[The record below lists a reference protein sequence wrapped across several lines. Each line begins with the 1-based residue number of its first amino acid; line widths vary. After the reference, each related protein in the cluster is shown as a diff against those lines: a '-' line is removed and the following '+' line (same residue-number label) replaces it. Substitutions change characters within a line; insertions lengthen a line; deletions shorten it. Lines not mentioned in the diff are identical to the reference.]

1 MSKRLAL
8 TVVLCFILG
17 VVLASCAGMATKPT
31 EANFKEPSVTLDYV
45 LIDYYNGF
53 WAYGKAET
61 MKGKAPSGGGT
72 AAVTLAFLFDITNPN
87 SYPIQYESG
96 SFYVFFDD
104 YELRVVNDNNP
115 MWIPAGMSNKKVL
128 TVTIDVWT
136 TYAKFLLA
144 GKQQALDRGDDPW
157 KKVEEWFTNLP
168 LMSFPIDLKD
178 GQFLFSADGVVEA
191 VPIAVT
197 YP

>member
-1 MSKRLAL
+1 MSKRLVI
-8 TVVLCFILG
+8 TVALCFILG
-17 VVLASCAGMATKPT
+17 VVLAACAGMATKPT
-31 EANFKEPSVTLDYV
+31 EANFKEPSIALNYIA
-45 LIDYYNGF
+45 IDYYNGF
-53 WAYGKAET
+53 WYYGKAKVA
-61 MKGKAPSGGGT
+61 KGKAPGGGGSS
-72 AAVTLAFLFDITNPN
+72 AVTLAFIFDITNPN

-115 MWIPAGMSNKKVL
+115 MWIPAGMTNTKVL

-157 KKVEEWFTNLP
+157 KKVDGWFTNLP
-168 LMSFPIDLKD
+168 EMSFPIDIKD
-178 GQFLFSADGVVEA
+178 GGFTFSADGIVKA
-191 VPIAVT
+191 VPIKVR

>member
-1 MSKRLAL
+1 MSKRLVI
-8 TVVLCFILG
+8 TVALCFFLG
-17 VVLASCAGMATKPT
+17 VVLAACAGMGIKPT
-31 EANFKEPSVTLDYV
+31 ASNFKAPSVSLNYV
-45 LIDYYNGF
+45 AIDYYNGF
-53 WAYGKAET
+53 WYYGKAEVA
-61 MKGKAPSGGGT
+61 KGKAPAGGGSS
-72 AAVTLAFLFDITNPN
+72 AITLAFIFDITNPN

-115 MWIPAGMSNKKVL
+115 MWIPAGMTNTKVL

-168 LMSFPIDLKD
+168 EMSFPIDIKD
-178 GQFLFSADGVVEA
+178 GGFTFSADGIVKA
-191 VPIAVT
+191 VPIKVR

>member
-8 TVVLCFILG
+8 AVALCFIVG

-31 EANFKEPSVTLDYV
+31 ASNFKAPSVTLDSI

-53 WAYGKAET
+53 WTYGKAKVE
-61 MKGKAPSGGGT
+61 KGKAPSGGGSS
-72 AAVTLAFLFDITNPN
+72 AVTLAFVFDIMNPN

-115 MWIPAGMSNKKVL
+115 MWIPAGMTNTKVL
-128 TVTIDVWT
+128 TVTIDAVT
-136 TYAKFLLA
+136 TWGKFRLA
-144 GKQQALDRGDDPW
+144 GKQLAMQRGDDPW

-168 LMSFPIDLKD
+168 EMSFPIDLKD
-178 GQFLFSADGVVEA
+178 GQFLFSADGISKS
-191 VPIAVT
+191 VPIAVR